1 MSIIDIRKSGATSLV
16 ALGLPE
22 YSCQHGSVS
31 LEGES
36 YTYEIMFATKQE
48 QWYISLWDK
57 DSLPII
63 SGKALLPEVMID
75 VPVSSKLKGVFYL
88 AGPTNGYGKWDT
100 LKYDLANN
108 YQLYY
113 IY

>member
-1 MSIIDIRKSGATSLV
+1 MSIVDIQKQFSGAGVSLSLDNSP
-16 ALGLPE
+16 AFTGTA
-22 YSCQHGSVS
+22 S

-36 YTYEIMFATKQE
+36 YTYEVMFATKQE